1 MPRRRKSNESQV
13 SFQITPMID
22 MTFLLLVFFMIASTL
37 TEQKIKMDIRLPEAS
52 AAVLPED
59 VSTRDII
66 NIDEQGDYFLG
77 EARASKEQVRAY
89 LEKRYGVNTPYMIY
103 LRADRRTPAQ
113 KTSEFMEMATE
124 AGVDR
129 VVFGVL
135 ND

>member
-1 MPRRRKSNESQV
+1 MSRKRSHGTPV

-22 MTFLLLVFFMIASTL
+22 MTFLLLVFFMITSTL
-37 TEQKIKMDIRLPEAS
+37 TEQKVKRDIDLPEAS

-59 VSTRDII
+59 DSKRDVI
-66 NIDEQGDYFLG
+66 NIDAKG
-77 EARASKEQVRAY
+77 EYYIGESRADKEDVMAY
-89 LEKRYGVNTPYMIY
+89 LKKRYGKNTPYMIY
-103 LRADRRTPAQ
+103 LRADKYTPAKQ
-113 KTSEFMEMATE
+113 TSEFMQMATD